1 MLYLQ
6 NVYYHSHRN
15 PNLISIVPV
24 EEPAPFQQTQI
35 ICPIKKAEREN
46 IESYSQGRFIITTI
60 SFYVINLTDNVKS

>member
-1 MLYLQ
+1 MYLLYLQ

-35 ICPIKKAEREN
+35 ICPIKKVERES
-46 IESYSQGRFIITTI
+46 IESHSQGKFIIIII
-60 SFYVINLTDNVKS
+60 SFYVKYDRTYG